1 MVTEYQQGTA
11 FPGAVGRTADE
22 WTPAWPAPA
31 RAKEGTP
38 DALFFVLDDVG
49 YGQLS
54 TFGALIDAPN
64 LDWVA
69 ANGLSQQ

>member
-22 WTPAWPAPA
+22 WTPDGRHRPAP
-31 RAKEGTP
+31 RRERPT
-38 DALFFVLDDVG
+38 LCSSS
-49 YGQLS
+49 S
-54 TFGALIDAPN
+54 TTWPTGSSRPFGALIDAPN

-69 ANGLSQQ
+69 ANGLSRQ